1 MRAINTHEEYASA
14 KEELK
19 ELFNADT
26 CNTDS
31 KSAHELM
38 RALDTWEAKCIKLT
52 CTKEHDY
59 LNQV

>member
-1 MRAINTHEEYASA
+1 MRAINTNEEYTIA
-14 KEELK
+14 KAELK

-38 RALDTWEAKCIKLT
+38 RALDTWEAKCIRKS
-52 CTKEHDY
+52 CTEETRIG
-59 LNQV
+59 